1 MVPYQGAAVG
11 PRAKLEVTF
20 LLIKREILHVDVA
33 LATVDGRWL
42 PANSAVHRQRGVR
55 HQRHCVVTV
64 STASVQTEYKSVV
77 DHVYVYCCSYLWR
90 FCAL

>member
-64 STASVQTEYKSVV
+64 STANVLTEQNSVV
-77 DHVYVYCCSYLWR
+77 DDVHIFVAFLSTR
-90 FCAL
+90 SR